1 MWERFQAYFKKLE
14 ALSTEEL
21 DRSAEKLV
29 RAEKQSV
36 ALVIAH
42 IAEISRRKDELDPT
56 YKNLFEYCE
65 RRLGLSEGCVA
76 LRLQVA
82 NVSRRF
88 PQILVALAENR
99 ISLSVA
105 GRLAPNLC
113 EDNVEELLREC
124 AGKTTREVKE
134 VLVRYKEQPVFASS
148 IRKLPPGAEQS
159 EAAGTTEAQANS
171 QRAEEHAATSPVAEL
186 RSAPA
191 QGPAALLEPARP
203 ELYNFRFAG
212 GKKLKEKFNR
222 LAEVLGIEQPL
233 NKMAE
238 IFEESL
244 DIALD
249 KKDPKR
255 RRERRLQRE
264 RKRSERE
271 RESRADKISPARPSA
286 MAGASAAEGDSKEE
300 GASRGAEE
308 RASSRYIPSEVRE
321 RVFERAGYQCEYRA
335 ADGTRCSARTG
346 LQIEHER
353 PFAIYRTHDERYLR
367 AFCRRH
373 NRLAAERIY
382 GAEFMERKIEQ
393 KRAERVPDRLPQ
405 AVLST

>member
-56 YKNLFEYCE
+56 YKNLFDYCE

-105 GRLAPNLC
+105 GRLAPKLR
-113 EDNVEELLREC
+113 EDNVEELLCEC

-159 EAAGTTEAQANS
+159 EAAGTTEAQVNS
-171 QRAEEHAATSPVAEL
+171 QRAEEHAASSPVAEL

-191 QGPAALLEPARP
+191 QGPA
-203 ELYNFRFAG
+203 
-212 GKKLKEKFNR
+212 
-222 LAEVLGIEQPL
+222 
-233 NKMAE
+233 
-238 IFEESL
+238 
-244 DIALD
+244 
-249 KKDPKR
+249 
-255 RRERRLQRE
+255 
-264 RKRSERE
+264 
-271 RESRADKISPARPSA
+271 
-286 MAGASAAEGDSKEE
+286 
-300 GASRGAEE
+300 
-308 RASSRYIPSEVRE
+308 
-321 RVFERAGYQCEYRA
+321 
-335 ADGTRCSARTG
+335 
-346 LQIEHER
+346 
-353 PFAIYRTHDERYLR
+353 
-367 AFCRRH
+367 
-373 NRLAAERIY
+373 
-382 GAEFMERKIEQ
+382 
-393 KRAERVPDRLPQ
+393 LPH
-405 AVLST
+405 V